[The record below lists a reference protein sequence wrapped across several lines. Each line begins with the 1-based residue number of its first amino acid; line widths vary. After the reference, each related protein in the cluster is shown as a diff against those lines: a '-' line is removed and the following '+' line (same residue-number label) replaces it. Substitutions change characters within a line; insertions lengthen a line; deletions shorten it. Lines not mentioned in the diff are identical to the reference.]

1 MIPLFPKIDKNKKTV
16 EEIPVKELLQK
27 FGSPLF
33 IFSERIIRKKYSL
46 FKTALD
52 KYYPNSQIAY
62 SVVANY
68 LPGILRV
75 LKEEGVWAEATSGFE
90 YWLAKKLGFGNNIII
105 FNGPD
110 KKSDGLLNALRG
122 GAMINTDNFTEL
134 ERIGALTKKLGE
146 EFSIGIRINVATGES
161 FLSRFGFE
169 LESGE
174 AYRILKTLTKKFPK
188 IKIRGLH
195 THLNANINE
204 TGPYAIAAEKLSDF
218 ALILK
223 KDFGFKIE
231 YLNLGGGFAVPGAR
245 LLNNPIWVVP
255 DVDEYVK
262 EVAGVLNKK
271 FPDDKP
277 KLFFVPGRYLVDE
290 S

>member
-90 YWLAKKLGFGNNIII
+90 YWLAKKLGFGNNKII

-188 IKIRGLH
+188 INLC
-195 THLNANINE
+195 
-204 TGPYAIAAEKLSDF
+204 
-218 ALILK
+218 
-223 KDFGFKIE
+223 
-231 YLNLGGGFAVPGAR
+231 YLN
-245 LLNNPIWVVP
+245 
-255 DVDEYVK
+255 
-262 EVAGVLNKK
+262 
-271 FPDDKP
+271 
-277 KLFFVPGRYLVDE
+277 
-290 S
+290 